1 MRAAVREVR
10 AEGRDMAA
18 QERILLLEDDPNL
31 GLIIKESL
39 ERRGF
44 DVTLRVDGE
53 EGLRAY
59 RGGEFDLCLI
69 DVMMPVRDGFSFA
82 QEVRRGD
89 DETPLVFLTA
99 RALVE
104 DRIAGFRI
112 GCDDYVTKP
121 FSMEELLLR
130 IDAVLRRRRTAAN
143 RGGAERRPAAE
154 VFAIGWYTF
163 DYRRQV
169 LRRDEEERRLT
180 DKESE
185 LLRLLCL
192 HRDQV
197 LERSLA
203 LREIW
208 GEESYHCSRS
218 MDVFIS
224 RLRKYLK
231 DDPRIAIRVVHGRG
245 FRLMVD

>member
-1 MRAAVREVR
+1 
-10 AEGRDMAA
+10 MAA
-18 QERILLLEDDPNL
+18 RKRILLLEDDPNL
-31 GLIIKESL
+31 GVIVKESL

-44 DVTLRVDGE
+44 DVTLCADGE
-53 EGLRAY
+53 EGLQTY
-59 RGGEFDLCLI
+59 RRSEFDLCLV
-69 DVMMPVRDGFSFA
+69 DVMMPARDGFSFA
-82 QEVRRGD
+82 REIRGAAD
-89 DETPLVFLTA
+89 DTPLIFLTA
-99 RALVE
+99 RSLLE

-130 IDAVLRRRRTAAN
+130 IAAVLRRRRVAPEPVAA
-143 RGGAERRPAAE
+143 GDPAAAE
-154 VFAIGWYTF
+154 TFTIGGYVF
-163 DYRRQV
+163 DYRRQI
-169 LRRDEEERRLT
+169 LRRNDEERRLT

-224 RLRKYLK
+224 RLRRYLK
-231 DDPRIAIRVVHGRG
+231 DDQRVAIRVVHGRG
-245 FRLMVD
+245 FRLMID

>member
-1 MRAAVREVR
+1 
-10 AEGRDMAA
+10 MAA
-18 QERILLLEDDPNL
+18 RERVLLLEDDPNL

-44 DVTLRVDGE
+44 DVTLRVNGE
-53 EGLRAY
+53 EGLQAY
-59 RGGEFDLCLI
+59 RASRFDLCLV

-82 QEVRRGD
+82 QEMRRED
-89 DETPLVFLTA
+89 DETPLIFLTA
-99 RALVE
+99 RSLVE

-130 IDAVLRRRRTAAN
+130 IAAVLRRRRAP
-143 RGGAERRPAAE
+143 RGAGDAGGQPVAE
-154 VFAIGWYTF
+154 VFSIGRYTF
-163 DYRRQV
+163 DYRRQI
-169 LRRDEEERRLT
+169 LRCDTEERSLT

-185 LLRLLCL
+185 VLRLLCL

-224 RLRKYLK
+224 RLRKYFK
-231 DDPRIAIRVVHGRG
+231 DDRRITIRVVHGRG

>member
-1 MRAAVREVR
+1 MKET
-10 AEGRDMAA
+10 EGRDMAA
-18 QERILLLEDDPNL
+18 RERILLLEDDPNL

-39 ERRGF
+39 ERGGF
-44 DVTLRVDGE
+44 RVTLCPDGE
-53 EGLRAY
+53 TGLQTYRREG
-59 RGGEFDLCLI
+59 FDLCLV

-82 QEVRRGD
+82 REVRRED
-89 DETPLVFLTA
+89 DDTPLIFLTA
-99 RALVE
+99 RSLVE
-104 DRIAGFRI
+104 DRIAGFRV

-130 IDAVLRRRRTAAN
+130 IEAVLRRRRAAQPAGAADAPN
-143 RGGAERRPAAE
+143 PPAGGV
-154 VFAIGWYTF
+154 VFAIGGYVF
-163 DYRRQV
+163 DHRRQL
-169 LRRDEEERRLT
+169 LRCGAQERRLT
-180 DKESE
+180 DKEAE
-185 LLRLLCL
+185 LLRLLCQ

-231 DDPRIAIRVVHGRG
+231 DDPRVEIRVVHGRG

>member
-1 MRAAVREVR
+1 M
-10 AEGRDMAA
+10 MAR
-18 QERILLLEDDPNL
+18 ERILLLEDDPNL

-39 ERRGF
+39 ERAGF
-44 DVTLRVDGE
+44 RVTLCPDGE
-53 EGLRAY
+53 AGLQAY
-59 RGGEFDLCLI
+59 RRETCDLCLV

-82 QEVRRGD
+82 REVRRED
-89 DETPLVFLTA
+89 DDTPLIFLTA
-99 RALVE
+99 RSLVE

-130 IDAVLRRRRTAAN
+130 IEAVLRRRRAAQPGSAGN
-143 RGGAERRPAAE
+143 EPSGQAAAVVLAIGAYVFDHRRQILRRGGQERH
-154 VFAIGWYTF
+154 
-163 DYRRQV
+163 
-169 LRRDEEERRLT
+169 LT
-180 DKESE
+180 DKEAE
-185 LLRLLCL
+185 LLRLLCQ

-231 DDPRIAIRVVHGRG
+231 DDPRVEIRVVHGRG

>member
-1 MRAAVREVR
+1 
-10 AEGRDMAA
+10 MAA
-18 QERILLLEDDPNL
+18 HEQILLLEDDPNL
-31 GLIIKESL
+31 GVIIKESL

-44 DVTLRVDGE
+44 GVTLCVDGE
-53 EGLRAY
+53 EGLQAY
-59 RGGEFDLCLI
+59 RQSAFDLCLV

-82 QEVRRGD
+82 REVRRTGD
-89 DETPLVFLTA
+89 DTPLIFLTA
-99 RALVE
+99 RSLVE

-130 IDAVLRRRRTAAN
+130 IAAVLRRRRAA
-143 RGGAERRPAAE
+143 REAGVPDSQPAAE
-154 VFAIGWYTF
+154 IFPIGRYTF
-163 DYRRQV
+163 DYRRQI
-169 LRRDEEERRLT
+169 LRRDAEERHLT

-192 HRDQV
+192 HRDRV

-231 DDPRIAIRVVHGRG
+231 DDQRIAIRVVHGRG